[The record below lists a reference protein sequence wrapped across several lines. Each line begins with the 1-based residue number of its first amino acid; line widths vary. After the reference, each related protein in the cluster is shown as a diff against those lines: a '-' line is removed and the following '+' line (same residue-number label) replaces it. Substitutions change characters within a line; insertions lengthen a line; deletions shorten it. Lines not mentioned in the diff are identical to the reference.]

1 MACSAGKSAVLVSG
15 IEAMGGHAVYV
26 PVIEILDVENK
37 KPMDRAIHS
46 LKEYAWI
53 LFSSAYG
60 VKFFVRRLQ
69 QLRIP
74 ISSGSMPRICAI
86 GPATAREIEQSG
98 YTVDLMPECYVAE
111 GVLEALR
118 KFHGGM
124 QALAGCRIL
133 LPRAKEAREVLPE
146 ALSAAGAVVDIVP
159 CYRTIRGEPDPAIID
174 QIKSALPD
182 MLVFTSPSAVRS
194 FVEILGKNDGIDIL
208 LRSAVAVIGPIT
220 AATAESFGKSP
231 DIMPEKNTIAS
242 LLASIRHYFCSR

>member
-1 MACSAGKSAVLVSG
+1 
-15 IEAMGGHAVYV
+15 
-26 PVIEILDVENK
+26 
-37 KPMDRAIHS
+37 
-46 LKEYAWI
+46 
-53 LFSSAYG
+53 
-60 VKFFVRRLQ
+60 
-69 QLRIP
+69 
-74 ISSGSMPRICAI
+74 
-86 GPATAREIEQSG
+86 
-98 YTVDLMPECYVAE
+98 
-111 GVLEALR
+111 
-118 KFHGGM
+118 M